1 MASWKKVIVSG
12 SKAVLAEVTASAG
25 FSGDGSGL
33 TGITANSV
41 NIDGLSALGGA
52 GVHQTEDHF
61 MFSDNGTEKKI
72 TFSNLQDAVFADV
85 SGDATIAAGGAL
97 TIANTS
103 VENGMLANDGI
114 TIAGVD
120 TSLGGSI
127 TQAAILAGSTAISAS
142 AGVTHDDTTG
152 FVANEHIDHSGVTI
166 TAGDGLTGGGTIAAT
181 RTLAVGAGTGI
192 DVAADAIS
200 VDVSD
205 FMTNGANNRIV
216 TATGTDAMNSEANL
230 TFDGT
235 NMVVTGNVTASAGIT
250 GSFVGDGSGL
260 TGVTA
265 AVDIDAL
272 SAVTSPHQTEDHF
285 IISDN
290 GTEKKISFTSLEDA
304 IFANVSG
311 DATVAAGGALTI
323 AADSVEN
330 SMLANITRGSIKV
343 GGGSNAPTDLDA
355 KTSGQILVGD
365 GTDIASVAVSGD
377 IALASNGAMTIQA
390 NSVALGTDTTGNYV
404 GTITGG
410 DGITSTG
417 ATSGEGIGH
426 SLSVDLSGLSSVSIG
441 AGTSETTV
449 NDNLTIT
456 GDLTVNGAQTIIST
470 TNLSVEDK
478 FITLASGSTAGSDGG
493 IIVQSAAA
501 GTGASFV
508 WDTGVDRWALGKE
521 GSVDDSATAVDAT
534 DGNFNYVVGVSGS
547 TLDPTIGVNPTFGT
561 NAASRAGQ
569 MHVNTTSGDI
579 YIYS

>member
-25 FSGDGSGL
+25 FSGDGSNL
-33 TGITANSV
+33 TGVQASGV
-41 NIDGLSALGGA
+41 DIDALSAVTSL
-52 GVHQTEDHF
+52 HQTEDAF
-61 MFSDNGTEKKI
+61 MVSDNGTEKKI
-72 TFSNLQDAVFADV
+72 TFTNVEDAIFGNV

-97 TIANTS
+97 TIAATS

-114 TIAGVD
+114 TIGGVD

-127 TQAAILAGSTAISAS
+127 TTATILAGSAVISGS

-205 FMTNGANNRIV
+205 FMANGANNRIV

-235 NMVVTGNVTASAGIT
+235 SMVVTGNVTASAGIT

-272 SAVTSPHQTEDHF
+272 NAITAPHQTEDHF
-285 IISDN
+285 IISDD
-290 GTEKKISFTSLEDA
+290 GTEKKITFSSVEDA

-330 SMLANITRGSIKV
+330 SMLANMTQGTIKV

-410 DGITSTG
+410 TGLSSTG
-417 ATSGEGIGH
+417 ATSGEGIAH
-426 SLSVDLSGLSSVSIG
+426 TLNVDLSSLSSHTIG
-441 AGTSETTV
+441 AASS
-449 NDNLTIT
+449 TIT
-456 GDLTVNGAQTIIST
+456 MGDKVIIT
-470 TNLSVEDK
+470 GNLEVRGSQVAVSSSNLVVADQ
-478 FITLASGSTAGSDGG
+478 FALFNSGSTSGDGG
-493 IIVQSAAA
+493 IVVQ
-501 GTGASFV
+501 TGAS
-508 WDTGVDRWALGKE
+508 GVGTALAY
-521 GSVDDSATAVDAT
+521 DDSAARWGLSEVDGTAHDAT
-534 DGNFNYVVGVSGS
+534 TFTPRQYVVSVSGS
-547 TLDPTIGVNPTFGT
+547 SVDPVEGSNPANFGAS
-561 NAASRAGQ
+561 AATRVGM
-569 MHVNTTSGDI
+569 MHVNTTSGDVFI
-579 YIYS
+579 WS

>member
-33 TGITANSV
+33 TGITATSV
-41 NIDGLSALGGA
+41 NIDGLSALGGT
-52 GVHQTEDHF
+52 GIHQTDDHF
-61 MFSDNGTEKKI
+61 MFSDAGTEKKI

-97 TIANTS
+97 TIAATS
-103 VENGMLANDGI
+103 VENGMLAGSIANAKLANDGI
-114 TIAGVD
+114 TIAGAD
-120 TSLGGSI
+120 TSLGGTI
-127 TQAAILAGSTAISAS
+127 TQAAILAGSGVISGS
-142 AGVTHDDTTG
+142 ATVSHDDTTG

-235 NMVVTGNVTASAGIT
+235 NMVVTGNVTASAGFT

-265 AVDIDAL
+265 AVDIDSL

-285 IISDN
+285 IISDD

-311 DATVAAGGALTI
+311 DAAVAAGGALTI
-323 AADSVEN
+323 AANSVEGTMLNTN
-330 SMLANITRGSIKV
+330 SA
-343 GGGSNAPTDLDA
+343 D
-355 KTSGQILVGD
+355 
-365 GTDIASVAVSGD
+365 
-377 IALASNGAMTIQA
+377 
-390 NSVALGTDTTGNYV
+390 
-404 GTITGG
+404 
-410 DGITSTG
+410 TSTIELSSDTLSVLKVPNALTAGTGLSSGGTFDG
-417 ATSGEGIGH
+417 AAART
-426 SLSVDLSGLSSVSIG
+426 LNVDLSGESTVSIG
-441 AGTSETTV
+441 AGTSEVTV
-449 NDNLTIT
+449 NDNLTVT

-534 DGNFNYVVGVSGS
+534 LGNFNYVVGVSGS